1 MALTKDELLHIA
13 KIARIAL
20 TDEEIDELLPQFNE
34 ILELLERVKQ
44 LPLTEAAPIVMT
56 DNADEFRADA
66 VSPFEDPDE
75 IVAQF
80 PRKKDRY
87 AKVPPNL

>member
-1 MALTKDELLHIA
+1 MALTREELEHIS

-20 TDEEIDELLPQFNE
+20 SEEEINELLPQFNE
-34 ILELLERVKQ
+34 ILELLERVKK
-44 LPLTEAAPIVMT
+44 LPLAEAAPIVMT
-56 DNADEFRADA
+56 ENNDEFRSDTAT
-66 VSPFEDPDE
+66 PFEDPDA

-80 PRKKDRY
+80 PRRKDRY

>member
-56 DNADEFRADA
+56 DNVDEFRADA
-66 VSPFEDPDE
+66 VSPFEDPDA